1 MAIQRNVVA
10 GCCIP
15 TTNFADFGRGW
26 GNFAMGSGSESTGLV
41 RPADGL
47 PESDALPGAGSG
59 PRGALPANKKR
70 PQRRSAAAWKRAP
83 LLSGAVVSCCPLRWR
98 GPATCGRPNVPMTV
112 RDLAQRDWEWPSS
125 GPPERGPVP
134 VQAWV
139 REPALVQPW
148 AQQAWVLQAW
158 ALQAW
163 VLQAWVLRPWVLRPW
178 VQPPSFWRGSF
189 WRWPF
194 WLTFSA
200 LPPSTSWR
208 ISSLPSWPFSPTS
221 SKISSR
227 LFSSPL
233 QAFYSF

>member
-1 MAIQRNVVA
+1 M
-10 GCCIP
+10 
-15 TTNFADFGRGW
+15 
-26 GNFAMGSGSESTGLV
+26 L
-41 RPADGL
+41 
-47 PESDALPGAGSG
+47 LPGVAFQQQISLISVEVGGTLQWGPEAKVPDWSG
-59 PRGALPANKKR
+59 RPTASPNQMPCRARVLARGGRFQQKR